1 MRPQVRQALPPY
13 RGMVDAVK
21 QIAREE
27 GLAGFYRGLGPS
39 LLLVGRHLLAF
50 CAPAGHPAVDAP
62 SEHCQQRH
70 SFPSTS
76 EQADMSMSAPS
87 MLMIT

>member
-1 MRPQVRQALPPY
+1 MRKVASGKEHEPNALQVRQALPPY

-39 LLLVGRHLLAF
+39 LLLVRRSCTGVLF
-50 CAPAGHPAVDAP
+50 APAGHPVFDAP
-62 SEHCQQRH
+62 SQYCEQQR
-70 SFPSTS
+70 SSPACLK
-76 EQADMSMSAPS
+76 E
-87 MLMIT
+87 